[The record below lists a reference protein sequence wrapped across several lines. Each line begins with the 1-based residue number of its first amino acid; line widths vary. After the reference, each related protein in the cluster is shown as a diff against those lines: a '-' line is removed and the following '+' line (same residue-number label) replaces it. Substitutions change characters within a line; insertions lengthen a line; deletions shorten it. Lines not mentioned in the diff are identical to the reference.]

1 MDLQISVGRKGIINC
16 SMYVTIL
23 HYLASIT
30 ILLSLLRHCRK
41 RFLGNGRGLNTNKE
55 SQTPSGRRKKKSRA
69 QGIIKTA
76 KNVLSPMRLFEGK
89 RKDIVDKLTI
99 KFYIRFDQFHKINN
113 KRKKES
119 WLLPESVACLVQ
131 IYLTGHASILQR
143 KRGSLIMKANGVRV
157 TNQTQ
162 ILIQ

>member
-1 MDLQISVGRKGIINC
+1 M
-16 SMYVTIL
+16 
-23 HYLASIT
+23 
-30 ILLSLLRHCRK
+30 
-41 RFLGNGRGLNTNKE
+41 
-55 SQTPSGRRKKKSRA
+55 SGRRKKKSRT

-89 RKDIVDKLTI
+89 RKDIVDKLKI

-131 IYLTGHASILQR
+131 IHLTGHASILQR
-143 KRGSLIMKANGVRV
+143 KGGESDNESKWCESDELDSDSDSVDICSIISVSWDCTDDDEGK
-157 TNQTQ
+157 
-162 ILIQ
+162 IC

>member
-1 MDLQISVGRKGIINC
+1 
-16 SMYVTIL
+16 MYVTIL

-55 SQTPSGRRKKKSRA
+55 SQTPSGRRKKKSRT
-69 QGIIKTA
+69 QGIIETA

-99 KFYIRFDQFHKINN
+99 KFYIRFDQFHNINN
-113 KRKKES
+113 NRKKGIMATARVCCLLGANISDWSCFHITKEEGES
-119 WLLPESVACLVQ
+119 DNETEWCESDE
-131 IYLTGHASILQR
+131 
-143 KRGSLIMKANGVRV
+143 
-157 TNQTQ
+157 
-162 ILIQ
+162 